1 MANATLDTW
10 QKINRLPAG
19 KTIYS
24 LLAGV
29 QVPYT
34 GSIGARVEELR
45 PGYARISLR
54 DRRKVRNHLKSIHA
68 VALTNLAEMT
78 GNLALMTAQGPG
90 ARWIIASFETRF
102 LKKARGRITAEC
114 TIDGFDPNMPGN
126 YEGHVILRDASN
138 EIVAEATPRWK
149 ISAKEHL

>member
-1 MANATLDTW
+1 MANSTLDSW
-10 QKINRLPAG
+10 NKISRLAAG
-19 KTIYS
+19 KFIFS

-34 GSIGARVEELR
+34 GSIGARVEDLQ

-78 GNLALMTAQGPG
+78 GNLALMTAQGPN
-90 ARWIIASFETRF
+90 ARWIITSFETRF
-102 LKKARGRITAEC
+102 IKKARGRITAEC
-114 TIDGFDPNMPGN
+114 RIGFDPNVAGD
-126 YEGHVILRDASN
+126 YEGQVMLRDESN
-138 EIVAEATPRWK
+138 EVVAEATPRWK
-149 ISAKEHL
+149 ISTK

>member
-10 QKINRLPAG
+10 HKVTRFPAG
-19 KTIYS
+19 KAIFS
-24 LLAGV
+24 VLAGV

-45 PGYARISLR
+45 PGYARVSLR

-90 ARWIIASFETRF
+90 ARWIITSFETTF

-114 TIDGFDPNMPGN
+114 MIEFDPNVAGE
-126 YEGHVILRDASN
+126 YAGRVVLRDAAN
-138 EIVAEATPRWK
+138 ETVAEAAPRWK
-149 ISAKEHL
+149 ISAK

>member
-10 QKINRLPAG
+10 QKISRLPAG

-45 PGYARISLR
+45 AGYARISLR

-78 GNLALMTAQGPG
+78 GNLALMTAQGPN
-90 ARWIIASFETRF
+90 ARWIITGFETRF

-114 TIDGFDPNMPGN
+114 TIDNFDPNVAGD
-126 YEGHVILRDASN
+126 YQGHVTLRDASN
-138 EIVAEATPRWK
+138 EIVAESTPHWR
-149 ISAKEHL
+149 ISTK

>member
-10 QKINRLPAG
+10 NKVARLPAG
-19 KTIYS
+19 KMIFS

-34 GSIGARVEELR
+34 GSVGARVEELR
-45 PGYARISLR
+45 PGYARVSMR

-90 ARWIIASFETRF
+90 ARWIIASFETKF
-102 LKKARGRITAEC
+102 IKKARGRITAEC
-114 TIDGFDPNMPGN
+114 TIGFDPNVAGD
-126 YEGHVILRDASN
+126 YEGRVVLRDAAN
-138 EIVAEATPRWK
+138 EVVAEATPRWK
-149 ISAKEHL
+149 VSTK

>member
-1 MANATLDTW
+1 MANSTLDSWT
-10 QKINRLPAG
+10 KFSRLPAG
-19 KTIYS
+19 KIIFS

-78 GNLALMTAQGPG
+78 GNLALMTAQGPD
-90 ARWIIASFETRF
+90 ARWIITSFETRF

-114 TIDGFDPNMPGN
+114 RIGFDLNVAGD
-126 YEGHVILRDASN
+126 YEGLVTLRNASN
-138 EIVAEATPRWK
+138 EVVAEATPRWK
-149 ISAKEHL
+149 VSTK